1 MGRYN
6 DAIELLQK
14 HIAIFPDNLWAH
26 AMLAMAYVELGRNQD
41 ARAQASEVMRI
52 NPQFA
57 LPPPEKET
65 NQDIAVNK
73 HFQNDMR
80 KAGLK

>member
-1 MGRYN
+1 
-6 DAIELLQK
+6 
-14 HIAIFPDNLWAH
+14 
-26 AMLAMAYVELGRNQD
+26 
-41 ARAQASEVMRI
+41 MRI

-65 NQDIAVNK
+65 NEDIAVNK